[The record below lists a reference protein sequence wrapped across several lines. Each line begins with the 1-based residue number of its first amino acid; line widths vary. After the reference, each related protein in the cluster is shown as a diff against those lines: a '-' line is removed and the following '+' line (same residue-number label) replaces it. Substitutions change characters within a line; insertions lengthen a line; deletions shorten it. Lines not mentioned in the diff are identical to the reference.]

1 LGGLRRGCHTG
12 RPSRASAHRSGAT
25 AIATI
30 VPVEDKDALGLAIG
44 ALDAG
49 KLVVIPTDTVYGL
62 AARLDRPAA
71 IGGIFEVKQRPRS
84 KPVAVLVDDLTTAFR
99 VGVFSDEARRR
110 ARESWPGALTL
121 VVPCVTPLPELG
133 GHGTTVGL
141 RIPAHEWTLSLLR
154 ACGPLAT
161 TSANPSGSP
170 TGAAIED
177 VIGDLG
183 EGVDLY
189 VDGGRLESLPS
200 TVISLVGEPEV
211 LRQRLE

>member
-1 LGGLRRGCHTG
+1 LGRLRRGCHPG
-12 RPSRASAHRSGAT
+12 RPRRASAHRSGAT

-30 VPVEDKDALGLAIG
+30 VSVEDKDALRIALG

-71 IGGIFEVKQRPRS
+71 IERIFEIKQRPRS
-84 KPVAVLVDDLTTAFR
+84 KPVAVLVADLDTALTI
-99 VGVFSDEARRR
+99 GIFSDEARRR
-110 ARESWPGALTL
+110 ARDGWPGAVTL
-121 VVPCVTPLPELG
+121 VVPSVSLLPELG
-133 GHGTTVGL
+133 GDGTTVGL
-141 RIPAHEWTLSLLR
+141 RVPGHQWTLSLLR

-170 TGAAIED
+170 TGAAIEE

-183 EGVDLY
+183 EEVDLY
-189 VDGGRLESLPS
+189 VDGGRLESPPS

>member
-1 LGGLRRGCHTG
+1 LGRLRRGCHPG
-12 RPSRASAHRSGAT
+12 RPRRASAHRSGAT

-30 VPVEDKDALGLAIG
+30 VPVEDKDALGIAIG

-71 IGGIFEVKQRPRS
+71 IGRIFEVKHRPRS
-84 KPVAVLVDDLTTAFR
+84 KPVAVLVDDLTTALR

-110 ARESWPGALTL
+110 ARDGWPGALTL
-121 VVPCVTPLPELG
+121 VVPCVSPLPELG
-133 GHGTTVGL
+133 GDGTTVGL
-141 RIPAHEWTLSLLR
+141 RVPNHQWTMSLLR
-154 ACGPLAT
+154 ACGPLAA

-170 TGAAIED
+170 TGAAIEH

-183 EGVDLY
+183 EEVDLY
-189 VDGGRLESLPS
+189 VDGGRLEALPS

-211 LRQRLE
+211 LRQGLD